1 MNSKKRGQ
9 VLSAC
14 SFPNKLLHLG
24 LPTLSAVDY
33 NILSVVQNLIII
45 LAASQFENILEK
57 TV

>member
-24 LPTLSAVDY
+24 LPILSAVDY
-33 NILSVVQNLIII
+33 NILSVVQNLIKI
-45 LAASQFENILEK
+45 LAAS
-57 TV
+57 